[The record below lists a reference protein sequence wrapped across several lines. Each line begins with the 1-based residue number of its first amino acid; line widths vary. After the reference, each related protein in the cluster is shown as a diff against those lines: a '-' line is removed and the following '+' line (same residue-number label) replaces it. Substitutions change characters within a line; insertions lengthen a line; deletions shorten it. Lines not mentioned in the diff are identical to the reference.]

1 MDSQGGQDDP
11 TLGEIMSSYQPGIP
25 TGFVNLDT
33 DYANIQGN
41 FQQLD
46 TTFGID
52 HTTFS
57 NQTAQN
63 GYHTNI
69 HLIPNST
76 TATNPPNNQPVVAP
90 AATVGFG
97 QLFSAQINDGINTDE
112 ALYFLTGG
120 NRVLQLT
127 RNFLPSSANNGY
139 TFLPGGLM
147 LQWGRVTGLSGA
159 WPTSDQT
166 LLFTTNNIN
175 FANNCFAVFTTFI
188 GPTSSS
194 SGDIT
199 INSQSKLNFHWQFSG
214 SSSSS
219 FGGFFWVAIGN

>member
-1 MDSQGGQDDP
+1 
-11 TLGEIMSSYQPGIP
+11 MSSYQPGIP
-25 TGFVNLDT
+25 TGFVDLDT

-69 HLIPNST
+69 HLIPNSS

-90 AATVGFG
+90 ANTPGYG
-97 QLFSAQINDGINTDE
+97 QVFSAQINDGVATDE

-120 NRVLQLT
+120 NILQQLT
-127 RNFLPSSANNGY
+127 RNFLPKSNFNGY
-139 TFLPGGLM
+139 TFIPGGLM
-147 LQWGRVTGLSGA
+147 VQWGQVTGLGGA
-159 WPTSDQT
+159 WPTSPQT
-166 LLFTTNNIN
+166 LNFVTNNIN
-175 FANNCFAVFTTFI
+175 FPAACYVVLTTFI

-194 SGDIT
+194 SGDIS
-199 INSQSKLNFHWQFSG
+199 INAANPSNFIWQFSG
-214 SSSSS
+214 NSSSS
-219 FGGFFWVAIGN
+219 FDGFYWVAIGK